1 MGLLS
6 HDNYWMNSVLFRIY
20 DYIGCHSSKDWRYC
34 ACFNQTLLELLR
46 YALSINPYKEN
57 FKVCNKYVL
66 EFSLVKVVA
75 LLNEQIVNFK
85 IYNSSISELMVTG
98 IELNKDLNSVDYID
112 LYKEQLVL
120 SFNFFSFLESNT
132 NSSLI
137 IQ

>member
-1 MGLLS
+1 MIFI
-6 HDNYWMNSVLFRIY
+6 H
-20 DYIGCHSSKDWRYC
+20 
-34 ACFNQTLLELLR
+34 LR
-46 YALSINPYKEN
+46 N
-57 FKVCNKYVL
+57 FSKYVL

-132 NSSLI
+132 KYAPF
-137 IQ
+137 

>member
-1 MGLLS
+1 M
-6 HDNYWMNSVLFRIY
+6 
-20 DYIGCHSSKDWRYC
+20 
-34 ACFNQTLLELLR
+34 
-46 YALSINPYKEN
+46 
-57 FKVCNKYVL
+57 CNKYVL

-120 SFNFFSFLESNT
+120 SFNFFSRK
-132 NSSLI
+132 
-137 IQ
+137 